1 MYQSESVPLSFLEQ
15 IDGLIDERFDR
26 IRLTRGDGDSL
37 YRSVGLGFIEQVL
50 QAPDPRSEV
59 VRAISTL
66 TSTRTLLE
74 TAGFQPPVFEDL
86 LNIMVSIIQ
95 QIVTPDLDGEKMTPE
110 VLLEAFQLTEVSN
123 SVVLYLRLLT
133 SAQIRADPD
142 SYIPF
147 LIDFQM
153 DPIEFCKT
161 CVEHLGVD
169 ADDIQVAALSRA
181 LGIAITL
188 GRLEGQKLGSR
199 GVEFVTYENTRR
211 SGNAPPILLLR
222 RPGHFELLYSS

>member
-1 MYQSESVPLSFLEQ
+1 M
-15 IDGLIDERFDR
+15 
-26 IRLTRGDGDSL
+26 
-37 YRSVGLGFIEQVL
+37 
-50 QAPDPRSEV
+50 
-59 VRAISTL
+59 
-66 TSTRTLLE
+66 
-74 TAGFQPPVFEDL
+74 FEDL

-110 VLLEAFQLTEVSN
+110 VLLEAFQLTEGAQMSNPCMIWSGLMQAAFSVSN

-169 ADDIQVAALSRA
+169 AGSSFTHRCSILWPQSLVWSILADDIQVAALSRA

-222 RPGHFELLYSS
+222 R